1 MFENEAKGWYG
12 SYSVAGR
19 NSAEKY
25 AAIVHKDEIFKNERK
40 KIKIKDI
47 FTPDEEEPRFPIEN
61 NLDIFKVYSSSK
73 SQQQSKSM
81 NLKSNTLNFKP
92 QTSIINKF
100 IKPDKFKYHNLHCQN
115 EEEKIKYQN
124 KKKDCSLSKYY
135 PKYEY
140 IWPRLLTGPIWE
152 KNRGRVY
159 PKKII
164 DNRSFAIIKDPY
176 ESKMLVNMNKTTQR
190 GEFSEMKDV
199 RIRTDKPYDHNYNN
213 NNKKKY
219 NTKLIKK
226 NIKPLQTENISN
238 SDNNNNNL
246 NSKNTLTSFKTYQK
260 NNLSKSK
267 IIKSKINAPN
277 FDLFISR
284 AQVDKA
290 KNPKLAMVPFIIPN
304 YSQVYE
310 RSLTMAVYDQPKRLK
325 SKIKYFHG
333 MDPGINFD
341 PDKVIDKVNN
351 HVIIKP
357 PNFKLMTSRPEKK
370 NSPLP
375 SFMMGLHDRES
386 VNKITEKTLKLNSF
400 SEGKLSNAHSTF
412 WPKKSFNNIINL
424 NFVNSNK
431 FKEKDFDE
439 DLEQKKEFL
448 KTRMNFYHKNYDA
461 LIKEGALNKFDNVTY
476 KTIKHEHK
484 IDPAEM
490 EKYLINF
497 DNVDAN

>member
-1 MFENEAKGWYG
+1 
-12 SYSVAGR
+12 
-19 NSAEKY
+19 
-25 AAIVHKDEIFKNERK
+25 
-40 KIKIKDI
+40 
-47 FTPDEEEPRFPIEN
+47 
-61 NLDIFKVYSSSK
+61 
-73 SQQQSKSM
+73 
-81 NLKSNTLNFKP
+81 
-92 QTSIINKF
+92 
-100 IKPDKFKYHNLHCQN
+100 
-115 EEEKIKYQN
+115 
-124 KKKDCSLSKYY
+124 
-135 PKYEY
+135 
-140 IWPRLLTGPIWE
+140 
-152 KNRGRVY
+152 
-159 PKKII
+159 
-164 DNRSFAIIKDPY
+164 
-176 ESKMLVNMNKTTQR
+176 
-190 GEFSEMKDV
+190 MKD
-199 RIRTDKPYDHNYNN
+199 
-213 NNKKKY
+213 
-219 NTKLIKK
+219 
-226 NIKPLQTENISN
+226 
-238 SDNNNNNL
+238 
-246 NSKNTLTSFKTYQK
+246 
-260 NNLSKSK
+260 
-267 IIKSKINAPN
+267 
-277 FDLFISR
+277 FIG
-284 AQVDKA
+284 
-290 KNPKLAMVPFIIPN
+290 
-304 YSQVYE
+304 
-310 RSLTMAVYDQPKRLK
+310 K

>member
-81 NLKSNTLNFKP
+81 NLKSNSLNFKP

-100 IKPDKFKYHNLHCQN
+100 IKPDKFKYHNLHCKN

-199 RIRTDKPYDHNYNN
+199 RIRTDKPYDNNYNK
-213 NNKKKY
+213 NKKKY

-226 NIKPLQTENISN
+226 NIKPFLHLKQQT
-238 SDNNNNNL
+238 
-246 NSKNTLTSFKTYQK
+246 
-260 NNLSKSK
+260 
-267 IIKSKINAPN
+267 
-277 FDLFISR
+277 
-284 AQVDKA
+284 
-290 KNPKLAMVPFIIPN
+290 
-304 YSQVYE
+304 
-310 RSLTMAVYDQPKRLK
+310 SL
-325 SKIKYFHG
+325 IFHN
-333 MDPGINFD
+333 MI
-341 PDKVIDKVNN
+341 
-351 HVIIKP
+351 
-357 PNFKLMTSRPEKK
+357 M
-370 NSPLP
+370 
-375 SFMMGLHDRES
+375 
-386 VNKITEKTLKLNSF
+386 
-400 SEGKLSNAHSTF
+400 
-412 WPKKSFNNIINL
+412 
-424 NFVNSNK
+424 
-431 FKEKDFDE
+431 
-439 DLEQKKEFL
+439 
-448 KTRMNFYHKNYDA
+448 
-461 LIKEGALNKFDNVTY
+461 
-476 KTIKHEHK
+476 
-484 IDPAEM
+484 
-490 EKYLINF
+490 
-497 DNVDAN
+497 